1 MQCDEARFIKR
12 KIRAGAIDVHPTET
26 ALVVSYQLEA
36 FILGEL
42 GDPMLGDKKE
52 CQKIIRLKSL
62 NPDTDCAA
70 LAKEVVEK
78 CSLIHSSKI
87 AEVEHLIYY
96 LQNRKEN
103 PFNDRVESPLQG
115 SIYSGTESPSS
126 IEMIGNASAERATIA
141 NIESY
146 VELLYED
153 MAEKVRGSGL
163 ILELAKDP
171 NNLEDLAK
179 NESLLSALSRVLRED
194 WRKSM
199 ELSTNIVYVFFCFST
214 FSQFHSLVLQYK
226 IGSLCMEIVD
236 FELKRYEQ
244 WKADLESCR
253 GQYEPNNGIP
263 RSEDSIKNNI
273 PPSQVAEHRRSGA
286 FGHSHIP
293 VSRRHN
299 DPSPSP
305 SGGDEDSKK
314 KRHSLLAPGE
324 ILKRHVEAATSSGD
338 GGKRNSMVKSP
349 SYGMV
354 RSPSTDDG
362 RRSANSMSVS
372 RTMTDSC
379 GSVGSMENE
388 PRKDSGTK
396 QREEFDKT
404 ARKFRTLI
412 KKQDQLL
419 RVCIY
424 LLLNIA
430 ENQRVEDKMRKK
442 NVVGVLTKTLERTTP
457 ELLVLAVTFLKKLS
471 LFKENKDVMAELNII
486 DKLQRVLQMGN
497 AELDHV
503 TLKLLFNL
511 SFDTRLRE
519 RMVRAGYLPKL
530 VGMLSEK
537 QHQSTVLKILYNLS
551 MDDRVKSM
559 FTYTDCVNA
568 VVGMALEHGKDQ
580 VDLVVVALAINLA
593 LNKRNAEIMVE
604 GGRLQLLMDQAFR
617 NLDSLLMKV
626 VRNISQHDSCKLLFV
641 EFIGDLAKVLTQC
654 TDKEFLLECLGVM
667 ANLTLPDLDYSQVL
681 QQFRLIPWLRA
692 HLVPGKSEDD
702 LVLEVVMLLGTV
714 AADENCA
721 SVLCKADLLLSL
733 IELLK
738 AKQEDDEMVLQIV
751 FVFYQM
757 ARHHLTREYLIKE
770 TEAPAYLIDLMH
782 DKNSE
787 IRKLCDACLDVIK
800 ECNEDWASRIKLEK
814 FRWHNSQ
821 WLEMVE
827 SQALDTSGYGQLGD
841 DGDPLPAFL
850 SSDMLTHSLLFPAG
864 SHVSLDDLDDI
875 EIVSNNTLSDG
886 ESRPGSRDGALDEF
900 GSPKKNPKVNTNGT
914 FNNMIITTG
923 D

>member
-26 ALVVSYQLEA
+26 ALVVNYQLEA

-62 NPDTDCAA
+62 NSDTDCAA

-78 CSLIHSSKI
+78 CSLIHSSKL

-103 PFNDRVESPLQG
+103 PFNDRVESPLQS

-126 IEMIGNASAERATIA
+126 IEMIGNSSTERATIA

-146 VELLYED
+146 VELLYEE

-163 ILELAKDP
+163 ILDLAKDP

-244 WKADLESCR
+244 WKIDLESCR
-253 GQYEPNNGIP
+253 GQYEPQ
-263 RSEDSIKNNI
+263 RFEDALKTNI
-273 PPSQVAEHRRSGA
+273 PPSQVEHRRSGA

-305 SGGDEDSKK
+305 SGGEEDNRK

-324 ILKRHVEAATSSGD
+324 ILKRHVEAATSSAD
-338 GGKRNSMVKSP
+338 LGKRQSLVKSP
-349 SYGMV
+349 SFGMV
-354 RSPSTDDG
+354 RSPSIDDG
-362 RRSANSMSVS
+362 RRSANSMTIN

-379 GSVGSMENE
+379 GSVGSVENE
-388 PRKDSGTK
+388 PRKDSAIK

-442 NVVGVLTKTLERTTP
+442 NVVGVLMKTLERTTP
-457 ELLVLAVTFLKKLS
+457 ELLILAVTFLKKLS

-486 DKLQRVLQMGN
+486 DKLQRVLLIGN
-497 AELDHV
+497 TELDHV
-503 TLKLLFNL
+503 SLKLLFNL

-537 QHQSTVLKILYNLS
+537 QHQTTVLKILYNLS

-559 FTYTDCVNA
+559 FTYTDCVNV
-568 VVGMALEHGKDQ
+568 VVGMALEYDKDQ

-654 TDKEFLLECLGVM
+654 SDKEFLLECLGVM

-681 QQFRLIPWLRA
+681 QQFRLIPWLRG

-714 AADENCA
+714 ASDENCA

-751 FVFYQM
+751 YVFYQM

-886 ESRPGSRDGALDEF
+886 ESRPGSRDGVLGGFE
-900 GSPKKNPKVNTNGT
+900 SPKRNSKIKTNGT

>member
-26 ALVVSYQLEA
+26 ALVVNYQLEA

-42 GDPMLGDKKE
+42 GDPMLGDKKD

-62 NPDTDCAA
+62 NHETDCAA

-78 CSLIHSSKI
+78 CSLIHSSKL

-115 SIYSGTESPSS
+115 SVYSGTESPSAL
-126 IEMIGNASAERATIA
+126 EMFGSAINERATIA

-153 MAEKVRGSGL
+153 MAEKVKGSGL

-171 NNLEDLAK
+171 NNLEDLSK

-226 IGSLCMEIVD
+226 IGSLCMEIVE
-236 FELKRYEQ
+236 FELRRYDQ
-244 WKADLESCR
+244 WKSDLESCR
-253 GQYEPNNGIP
+253 SNTLP
-263 RSEDSIKNNI
+263 RSEEAHKGSALSTPTGEQRKCT
-273 PPSQVAEHRRSGA
+273 

-293 VSRRHN
+293 VSRRLN
-299 DPSPSP
+299 DSSSSL
-305 SGGDEDSKK
+305 SGADEDNKK

-324 ILKRHVEAATSSGD
+324 ILKRHVEAANSNTD
-338 GGKRNSMVKSP
+338 GSKRNSMVKSP

-354 RSPSTDDG
+354 RSPSADDG
-362 RRSANSMSVS
+362 RRSAESS
-372 RTMTDSC
+372 RYSSLNNNRMAESF
-379 GSVGSMENE
+379 GSASSIDGESK
-388 PRKDSGTK
+388 KDNAEK
-396 QREEFDKT
+396 QREEFERT

-419 RVCIY
+419 RVCLY

-442 NVVGVLTKTLERTTP
+442 NVVGVLIKTLERSTP

-486 DKLQRVLQMGN
+486 DKLQRVFQLGN
-497 AELDHV
+497 PELDHV
-503 TLKLLFNL
+503 SLKLLFNM
-511 SFDTRLRE
+511 SFDMRLRE
-519 RMVRAGYLPKL
+519 RMVREGYLPKL
-530 VGMLSEK
+530 VGMLAEK
-537 QHQSTVLKILYNLS
+537 QHQSAVLKILYNLS

-559 FTYTDCVNA
+559 FAYTECVNL
-568 VVGMALEHGKDQ
+568 VVEMVLGHDKDQ
-580 VDLVVVALAINLA
+580 VDLVTVALAINLSV
-593 LNKRNAEIMVE
+593 NKRNAEIMVE

-641 EFIGDLAKVLTQC
+641 EFVGDLAKVLTQC
-654 TDKEFLLECLGVM
+654 SDKEFLLECLGVI

-681 QQFRLIPWLRA
+681 QQFRLIPWLRS

-757 ARHHLTREYLIKE
+757 ARHNLTREYLIHE

-782 DKNSE
+782 DKNNE

-800 ECNEDWASRIKLEK
+800 ECNEEWASRIKLEK

-841 DGDPLPAFL
+841 DVDSLPAFL

-886 ESRPGSRDGALDEF
+886 ESRPGSRDGVLDEF
-900 GSPKKNPKVNTNGT
+900 GSPKRNSKNAHGT

>member
-26 ALVVSYQLEA
+26 ALVVNYQLEA

-42 GDPMLGDKKE
+42 GDPMLGDKKD

-78 CSLIHSSKI
+78 CSLIHASKL

-103 PFNDRVESPLQG
+103 PFNERGESPLQN
-115 SIYSGTESPSS
+115 SMYSGTESPSALDMMGS
-126 IEMIGNASAERATIA
+126 GMTEKASIA

-153 MAEKVRGSGL
+153 MAEKVKGSGL

-171 NNLEDLAK
+171 NNLEDLSK

-236 FELKRYEQ
+236 SELRRYDQ

-253 GQYEPNNGIP
+253 NSSLP
-263 RSEDSIKNNI
+263 RTEDSFKSNSHSTPTN
-273 PPSQVAEHRRSGA
+273 EHRKCT
-286 FGHSHIP
+286 FSHIP
-293 VSRRHN
+293 VSRKLN
-299 DPSPSP
+299 DASSN
-305 SGGDEDSKK
+305 SSIAEEDTKK
-314 KRHSLLAPGE
+314 KRNSLLAPGE
-324 ILKRHVEAATSSGD
+324 ILKRHVEAASSNSD
-338 GGKRNSMVKSP
+338 GSKRNSMVKSP

-354 RSPSTDDG
+354 RSPSADEG
-362 RRSANSMSVS
+362 RRSAEGS
-372 RTMTDSC
+372 RQGSLRGMTDSFE
-379 GSVGSMENE
+379 SVSSVEGDL
-388 PRKDSGTK
+388 RKDNADK
-396 QREEFDKT
+396 QREEFEKT

-442 NVVGVLTKTLERTTP
+442 NVVAVLMKTLERTTP

-471 LFKENKDVMAELNII
+471 LFKENKDMMAEMNII
-486 DKLQRVLQMGN
+486 DKLQRVLQIRN
-497 AELDHV
+497 PELDHV

-519 RMVRAGYLPKL
+519 RMVREGYLPKF

-537 QHQSTVLKILYNLS
+537 QHQSAVLKILYNLS
-551 MDDRVKSM
+551 IDDRVKSM
-559 FTYTDCVNA
+559 FAYTDCVNM
-568 VVGMALEHGKDQ
+568 VVEMVLEYDKDQ

-593 LNKRNAEIMVE
+593 INKRNAELMVE
-604 GGRLQLLMDQAFR
+604 GGKLQLLMDQAFR

-626 VRNISQHDSCKLLFV
+626 VRNISQHDSCKILFV
-641 EFIGDLAKVLTQC
+641 EFVGDLAKVLKEC
-654 TDKEFLLECLGVM
+654 TDKEFLLECVGVM

-681 QQFRLIPWLRA
+681 QQFRLLPWLRS

-757 ARHHLTREYLIKE
+757 ARHSLTREYLIQE

-782 DKNSE
+782 DKNTE

-800 ECNEDWASRIKLEK
+800 ESNEEWASRIKLEK

-827 SQALDTSGYGQLGD
+827 SQALDTSGYGQLAD
-841 DGDPLPAFL
+841 DVDSLPAFL

-886 ESRPGSRDGALDEF
+886 DSRPGSRDGVLDGF
-900 GSPKKNPKVNTNGT
+900 GSPKKNSKSNGHSS
-914 FNNMIITTG
+914 FNSMIITTG

>member
-26 ALVVSYQLEA
+26 ALVVNYQLEA

-42 GDPMLGDKKE
+42 GDPMLGDKKD

-62 NPDTDCAA
+62 NSDTDCAA

-78 CSLIHSSKI
+78 CSLIHASKL

-103 PFNDRVESPLQG
+103 PFNDRVESPLQ
-115 SIYSGTESPSS
+115 SSVYSGTESPSAMD
-126 IEMIGNASAERATIA
+126 MIVSGISEKATIA
-141 NIESY
+141 NIETY

-153 MAEKVRGSGL
+153 IAEKVRGSGL

-171 NNLEDLAK
+171 NNLEDLSK

-226 IGSLCMEIVD
+226 IGSLCMEIID
-236 FELKRYEQ
+236 FELRRYDQ
-244 WKADLESCR
+244 WKTDLESCR
-253 GQYEPNNGIP
+253 NNSLPRPN
-263 RSEDSIKNNI
+263 EAHKNNH
-273 PPSQVAEHRRSGA
+273 PPSQATDSRKIA
-286 FGHSHIP
+286 IGHSHIP
-293 VSRRHN
+293 VSRRPN
-299 DPSPSP
+299 DASPSP
-305 SGGDEDSKK
+305 IGADEEKK
-314 KRHSLLAPGE
+314 KRNSLLAPGE
-324 ILKRHVEAATSSGD
+324 ILKRHVEAASSNVD
-338 GGKRNSMVKSP
+338 GSKRNSMVKSP

-362 RRSANSMSVS
+362 RRSAESTKHGLLSAYRS
-372 RTMTDSC
+372 MTDSC
-379 GSVGSMENE
+379 GSVSSVEGEAK
-388 PRKDSGTK
+388 KDNADK
-396 QREEFDKT
+396 QREEFERT

-419 RVCIY
+419 RVCLY

-430 ENQRVEDKMRKK
+430 ENTRVEDKMRKK
-442 NVVGVLTKTLERTTP
+442 NVVGVLMKTLERSTP
-457 ELLVLAVTFLKKLS
+457 ELLILSVTFLKKLS
-471 LFKENKDVMAELNII
+471 LFKENKDIMAEFHII
-486 DKLQRVLQMGN
+486 DRLQRVFQIGN
-497 AELDHV
+497 PELDHV
-503 TLKLLFNL
+503 ALKLLFNL
-511 SFDTRLRE
+511 SFDSRLKE
-519 RMVRAGYLPKL
+519 RMVREGYLPKL

-537 QHQSTVLKILYNLS
+537 HHQSTVLKILYNLS

-559 FTYTDCVNA
+559 FAYTDCVNS
-568 VVGMALEHGKDQ
+568 VVDMILGYDKDQ

-593 LNKRNAEIMVE
+593 LNKRNAEIIVE

-626 VRNISQHDSCKLLFV
+626 VRNISQHESCKLIFV
-641 EFIGDLAKVLTQC
+641 EFVGDLAKVLTQC
-654 TDKEFLLECLGVM
+654 SDKEFLLECLGVM

-681 QQFRLIPWLRA
+681 EQFRLIPWLRK

-714 AADENCA
+714 SADENC
-721 SVLCKADLLLSL
+721 SSLLCKADLLLSL

-751 FVFYQM
+751 YVFYQM
-757 ARHHLTREYLIKE
+757 ARHNLTREYLIHE

-827 SQALDTSGYGQLGD
+827 SQALDSSGYGQLAD
-841 DGDPLPAFL
+841 DVDSLPAFL

-886 ESRPGSRDGALDEF
+886 ESRPGSRDGTIDAY
-900 GSPKKNPKVNTNGT
+900 GSPQKNSKMNGQGA
-914 FNNMIITTG
+914 FSNGMILSVG